1 MSYLGYSTF
10 ETKRPSRSDNQHAK
24 LNDKE
29 LARVQAAWDDQR
41 EADQQ
46 FNAVLL
52 GRVAEAAR
60 KEVARQDSMR
70 RMEQER
76 REKVEGPLL
85 AEAESAFFRAGGT
98 REEWQKNKGEI
109 LEQAR
114 ARVAVDSA
122 AAAVAPAERLTGVR
136 F

>member
-1 MSYLGYSTF
+1 MAYGYSTY
-10 ETKRPSRSDNQHAK
+10 ETKRPSRSDMQHAH

-41 EADQQ
+41 EADLQ
-46 FNAVLL
+46 FNEMLL
-52 GRVAEAAR
+52 RRVAEAAH
-60 KEVARQDSMR
+60 KEAARQDSVR
-70 RMEQER
+70 RAEEER
-76 REKVEGPLL
+76 RAKVEAPLL

-98 REEWQKNKGEI
+98 REEWEQNKHQI

-122 AAAVAPAERLTGVR
+122 TAAVAPAERLTGVR